1 MPSLLTCAEMYADH
15 IASSGSPHNNVLH
28 FSSYF
33 SVGVN
38 VVIAVCLMETP
49 AECFCYIEVL
59 RLSAFVIH
67 LDSNCVSLQEV
78 QIQSFRHFG

>member
-1 MPSLLTCAEMYADH
+1 M
-15 IASSGSPHNNVLH
+15 
-28 FSSYF
+28 
-33 SVGVN
+33 
-38 VVIAVCLMETP
+38 VIAVCLMETP

-78 QIQSFRHFG
+78 QIQSFILVRLVNTYLYTGWSSPP